1 MPVPITPNQKAIVNA
16 IDHVVTDLSLGSS
29 LVVVG
34 SYGREPS
41 TFNQKSDLD
50 IFLDEGV
57 ATEQKFWAIL
67 EEFEK
72 HNLFRLWNIMNRFQA
87 VRFTPR
93 YQYGHPL
100 VLRLLDPAPGEKD
113 YNVDVLIGAAS
124 LANIGSTREWMYKH
138 NECPSDKN
146 HHALHSCYPS
156 ILAPQYVAGI
166 QAQRKPDPVYKFWV
180 ASTPHAFRAGTDCS
194 CVV

>member
-1 MPVPITPNQKAIVNA
+1 MPVPITPNQKTIVNA
-16 IDHVVTDLSLGSS
+16 IEQVVVSLSLGSS

-34 SYGREPS
+34 SYGRVPS
-41 TFNQKSDLD
+41 TFNQTSDLD
-50 IFLDEGV
+50 IYLDGDA

-67 EEFEK
+67 EEFER
-72 HNLFRLWNIMNRFQA
+72 HNIFRLWNIMNRVQA

-100 VLRLLDPAPGEKD
+100 ALRLLDPAPGEKD
-113 YNVDVLIGAAS
+113 FNMDVLIGAAS
-124 LANIGSTREWMYKH
+124 LANIGWTREWMYRH
-138 NECPSDKN
+138 DERPSDENHKN
-146 HHALHSCYPS
+146 LHWCYPS

-194 CVV
+194 CVI